1 MPISLLDIALSGLA
15 LFLLSRVF
23 KVKHPAPFPPGPKGL
38 PIVGNVLD
46 MPRSHEWITFSEW
59 ANKWGNTSIILSF
72 FSTDTKAL

>member
-1 MPISLLDIALSGLA
+1 MPISLLDVALLGLA

-23 KVKHPAPFPPGPKGL
+23 KVKRPAPFPPGPKGL

-59 ANKWGNTSIILSF
+59 ANKWGNTLVILSPL
-72 FSTDTKAL
+72 SIDVKDL